1 MNNKKPP
8 ELHIIDG
15 TKGVNQ
21 GQLLPEKIK
30 QRIPK
35 ADWLDNPDSWD
46 MDVFVKETSDFLYE
60 VYGIGCDQDKH
71 SLALLADTIDM
82 YVTCKKKIK
91 ESSMVLVTNGG
102 KTAMPNPYVS
112 ILQKC
117 LRDIFMIMNELGLT
131 ARSRLNS
138 NKVEAESPV
147 AKFLKGPFAH

>member
-30 QRIPK
+30 KRIPK
-35 ADWLDNPDSWD
+35 ADWLDNPESWD
-46 MDVFVKETSDFLYE
+46 MDTFVRETSDFLYE

-71 SLALLADTIDM
+71 ALAMLADTINN
-82 YVTCKKKIK
+82 YVLCKKKIA

-112 ILQKC
+112 IQQKC
-117 LRDIFMIMNELGLT
+117 LRDIFMIMNEMGLT
-131 ARSRLNS
+131 ARSRLNA
-138 NKVEAESPV
+138 NKMEDDSPV